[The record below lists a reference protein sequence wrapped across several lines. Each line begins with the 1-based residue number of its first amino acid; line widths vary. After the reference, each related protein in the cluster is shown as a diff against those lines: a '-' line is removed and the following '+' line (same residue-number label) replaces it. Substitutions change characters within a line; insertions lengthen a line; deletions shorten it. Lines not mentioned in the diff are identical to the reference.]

1 MHSLTKNAKESLTSI
16 VNTILYCHANLNEAA
31 QKSQWSRYNKT
42 RKDLYRAIIKL
53 NDEFGVDT
61 IGYKAAK
68 ENIHENDS
76 RAVS

>member
-53 NDEFGVDT
+53 NDEFGVD
-61 IGYKAAK
+61 IKASK